1 MSRGAATGVLRSC
14 ALVKILLKILIALV
28 AVAVLAVLFVRSA
41 RSAGSQPFTVAR
53 QDLSDW
59 RLTLAPAD
67 DPLGSLLSITP
78 KVELMRPVARDLF
91 ARMGETLHYPPAA
104 MPVVLRG
111 EFDRAMAGVLTP
123 EGVLDAA
130 RASGIESATFQPRC
144 MARQRVSAP
153 GVVRGVYFLLFDLP
167 QLTRFR
173 EQLAQQVR
181 AAGGD
186 VSSFDPAALSPVL
199 LAATLDG
206 NHRSWLPLRSDPDA
220 DCFAPVVVE

>member
-1 MSRGAATGVLRSC
+1 VVVVSAAVTTL
-14 ALVKILLKILIALV
+14 LMKILLKITIALV

-41 RSAGSQPFTVAR
+41 RNAGSQPFTIPRA
-53 QDLSDW
+53 DLSGW

-67 DPLGSLLSITP
+67 DPLGSLLSMTP
-78 KVELMRPVARDLF
+78 KVELMRPLARDLF
-91 ARMGETLHYPPAA
+91 ARMGESLHYPPVA

-123 EGVLDAA
+123 EELLAAA
-130 RASGIESATFQPRC
+130 RAAGIESATFQPRC

-167 QLTRFR
+167 ELTRLR
-173 EQLAQQVR
+173 EHLAQQLR

-186 VSSFDPAALSPVL
+186 AALFNPAALSPVL

-206 NHRSWLPLRSDPDA
+206 DHRSWLPLRADPDV